1 MLNIREDKGLTYGI
15 SASLFGY
22 TDRSFIT
29 VSTQTDGSTKDEV
42 IRLICDEIE
51 KMKDESSYNDDEIR
65 RLSKFILSNLATT
78 LDTPFSRMDYT
89 QTHIYADTPEDYFEQ
104 QESLARRL
112 TPEILAG
119 MARRY
124 FDLSKMT
131 VVTAGN

>member
-1 MLNIREDKGLTYGI
+1 MIKGEPVFNDDGTPRMRRLTDNEALMKAVAATSSMPGE
-15 SASLFGY
+15 SADAVQGA
-22 TDRSFIT
+22 I
-29 VSTQTDGSTKDEV
+29 
-42 IRLICDEIE
+42 
-51 KMKDESSYNDDEIR
+51 DDEIR

-124 FDLSKMT
+124 FDLSKMI